1 MTLPALKVD
10 GADPGPE
17 YGLVSVV
24 VPSYNHAH
32 FLAEAIESA
41 MDQAYPA
48 VEIIV
53 VNDGSID
60 GTADVAARYPA
71 VRYVASEN
79 QGLAAARNLGLAQCR
94 GEFVVFLDADDRLI
108 AGAIPTGARLL
119 RGNPSLGFTAG
130 YSRFISRDGVPQPT
144 TQPLR
149 AGDDAYVAL
158 LRRNSIRN
166 PAMVMFRRHI
176 VEAAGAFASGV
187 DACADYDMYL
197 RISRDH
203 PVAFHDA
210 VVADYRKHG
219 ENMSS
224 DSARMLRELLH
235 TMRRQRPYLTNRIRR
250 QAWREGVR
258 NIRDYYGDALAWR
271 IRRRIRKRSEW
282 RRVLQDVVAL
292 MRCHPRGALVH
303 AQRRMATW
311 WRGRRP
317 RGEPA
322 GRTSHAY
329 SGRVGPGD
337 GSRL

>member
-1 MTLPALKVD
+1 VTLSALKVD
-10 GADPGPE
+10 GADPGSD

-32 FLAEAIESA
+32 FLGEAIESVLA
-41 MDQAYPA
+41 QDYPA
-48 VEIIV
+48 FEIIV
-53 VNDGSID
+53 VNDGSTD
-60 GTADVAARYPA
+60 GTADVVARYSA

-79 QGLAAARNLGLAQCR
+79 QGLAAARNLGLTQCR

-108 AGAIPTGARLL
+108 PGALATGARLL
-119 RGNPSLGFTAG
+119 RENPSVGFAAG

-149 AGDDAYVAL
+149 ADEDAYVAL

-176 VEAAGAFASGV
+176 VEAAGGFALGV

-197 RISRDH
+197 RISRDY

-210 VVADYRKHG
+210 VVADYRKHD

-235 TMRRQRPYLTNRIRR
+235 TMRRQRPHLTTRIRR

-258 NIRDYYGDALAWR
+258 HVRDYYGDALAWR

-282 RRVLQDVVAL
+282 RRVLRDVVTL
-292 MRCHPRGALVH
+292 MRCHPRGGLVH

-317 RGEPA
+317 AGEPA
-322 GRTSHAY
+322 GRTPPAY
-329 SGRVGPGD
+329 SPRADPGD
-337 GSRL
+337 GRRL